1 MGRLRTN
8 PEAINLIKESKY
20 FLEKEKS
27 KKYFNNNKDLFIEI
41 GMGKG
46 QFIMNNALQFPNI
59 NFIGVEK
66 YPTVILKAFR
76 KFDNLE
82 NKLVNLKVIS
92 DDAINLLDW
101 FNKHSIKKI
110 FLNFSDPWPKK
121 RHTNKRLTS
130 PNFVKI
136 YREILTK
143 DGIIEFKTDNDGLY
157 EYTLEE
163 WSKLDSLRIIENTND
178 LYSNQELVKKNIP
191 TEYETKFHNAG
202 IKIKKIVVKMN

>member
-27 KKYFNNNKDLFIEI
+27 KKYFNNNKDLFVEI

-92 DDAINLLDW
+92 DDATNLLDW

-163 WSKLDSLRIIENTND
+163 WSKLDSLQIIENTND

-202 IKIKKIVVKMN
+202 TKIKKIVVKMN

>member
-46 QFIMNNALQFPNI
+46 QFIMNNALHFPNI

-76 KFDNLE
+76 KFDNSE

-92 DDAINLLDW
+92 DDAINLLD
-101 FNKHSIKKI
+101 
-110 FLNFSDPWPKK
+110 
-121 RHTNKRLTS
+121 
-130 PNFVKI
+130 
-136 YREILTK
+136 
-143 DGIIEFKTDNDGLY
+143 
-157 EYTLEE
+157 
-163 WSKLDSLRIIENTND
+163 
-178 LYSNQELVKKNIP
+178 
-191 TEYETKFHNAG
+191 
-202 IKIKKIVVKMN
+202 